1 MLITNGIVTRNIADK
16 RFPQYEAKGY
26 KEVKPEDKPEDKPK
40 GKNKGED
47 KPKE

>member
-26 KEVKPEDKPEDKPK
+26 KKVEEKPK
-40 GKNKGED
+40 AEKGD
-47 KPKE
+47 KKSKE

>member
-1 MLITNGIVTRNIADK
+1 MLITNGQITRNIADK

-26 KEVKPEDKPEDKPK
+26 KKVEEKTKE
-40 GKNKGED
+40 KGEK

>member
-26 KEVKPEDKPEDKPK
+26 KEVKPEDKPK